1 MCERKQR
8 GKRKRERSGRGRNK
22 QQQQAKAIMR
32 QYHIAAV
39 VVTTTTTT
47 STPTE
52 GQEHLKMLISY
63 SNETMHR
70 LLVFRCKQTPAC
82 LGSTEQT
89 AAAEASTV
97 SPQSDSCVSTT
108 SSDSSAAYPA
118 LITQAHQHQHR
129 QDVCLS
135 TFSQNLALEGEGR
148 KEYRESKIV
157 PVFLVRQSLSFSHLR
172 IHFHWM
178 QSPKCLCV

>member
-1 MCERKQR
+1 
-8 GKRKRERSGRGRNK
+8 
-22 QQQQAKAIMR
+22 MR

-89 AAAEASTV
+89 AVQLKHRLSLRKATL
-97 SPQSDSCVSTT
+97 
-108 SSDSSAAYPA
+108 AYLLLLL
-118 LITQAHQHQHR
+118 LILLLPIPH
-129 QDVCLS
+129 
-135 TFSQNLALEGEGR
+135 
-148 KEYRESKIV
+148 
-157 PVFLVRQSLSFSHLR
+157 
-172 IHFHWM
+172 
-178 QSPKCLCV
+178 